1 MKRMKHNEIATSV
14 KQAFERDSKFEDF
27 PTISTFRE
35 LSRTQE
41 PSAGGKAS
49 TLARLYRAGYRVP
62 DGFIVLSDAFSDDE
76 LVGEAWK
83 QIERHL
89 DRLRRKDHD
98 VSFAVRSSALSE
110 DTLQASFAGEF
121 ETVLDVKTD
130 AQIRDAIL
138 RVRRSRHSVR
148 VQAYSKAQAPE
159 QMDHEVA
166 VIVQR
171 LIRAELSGVLF
182 TVDPITGDQMHM
194 TGNFVEGLGEKLVSG
209 QANAQSFTFERPT
222 GNFSGPAELNRL
234 ARSLYRSACKLEK
247 KLGHPQ
253 DIEWAFTHGT
263 LFILQSRPITTLNA
277 YKAVS
282 AEWNDSLRGNFL
294 WSGANLVENAPH
306 VLTPFSCSLRKGL
319 TYQGVDLSDGSSMGL
334 DGYPLAGI
342 IGGRGYMNLSVQ
354 VSAIRP
360 FFGGDSRKALE
371 QVTAFW
377 GDVPEDLE
385 IPLVPISRRT
395 WWFKVLPSI
404 ARIGLKVARMQ
415 KKMPGFLAE
424 NPEWCAEMR
433 RRIDRA
439 DPAGLLMLWRD
450 EITPYSL
457 YTFFIANAAATDL
470 PHRLEKELGE
480 LVGTE
485 DANALL
491 SNLSG
496 LTSPLASLGPLI
508 GLSKVA
514 RGEMSRQ
521 AYMKAYG
528 HRGENEIEYAWPR
541 PLEDPAWLERQINQF
556 TKNPIDIEAL
566 MARQKDAYEAAWERF
581 RKRYPRKEKAIQKR
595 LEKAAHAANQR
606 EAVRSEST
614 RCAMVVRAFAL
625 RAGRLAGVGD
635 DVFFLTIDEI
645 LALLAGDDTAC
656 QFIPGRRETHDRYRA
671 LPPYPTI
678 IVGRFDP
685 FAWAADANRR
695 SDIYNANAPGNEIF
709 EGAAGTL
716 TGVPGALG
724 TVEGIVRKL
733 ERLEDSDEFQTGE
746 ILVTTL
752 TNIGWTPLFPRAAAI
767 VTDLGAPLSHAA
779 IVARELGI
787 PAVVGCGDATM
798 RLKTGDRIRVNGGRG
813 LVEILESV

>member
-1 MKRMKHNEIATSV
+1 MLIRSF
-14 KQAFERDSKFEDF
+14 KQLDNS
-27 PTISTFRE
+27 
-35 LSRTQE
+35 QE
-41 PSAGGKAS
+41 SLAGGKAS
-49 TLARLYRAGYRVP
+49 ILAKLYRAGYRIP
-62 DGFIVLSDAFSDDE
+62 DGFIVLSKAFSGDE
-76 LVGEAWK
+76 LATEAWE
-83 QIERHL
+83 QIQRHL
-89 DRLRRKDHD
+89 ADFRNKDHE
-98 VSFAVRSSALSE
+98 VTFAVRSSALSE

-121 ETVLDVKTD
+121 VTVLDVKTD

-138 RVRRSRHSVR
+138 RVRRSRHSYR
-148 VQAYSKAQAPE
+148 VQAYSQAQTPE
-159 QMDHEVA
+159 QKDHEIA

-171 LIRAELSGVLF
+171 LIRADLSGVLF
-182 TVDPITGDQMHM
+182 TVDPVTGDQMHM

-209 QANAQSFTFERPT
+209 QTNAQGFTFERPK
-222 GNFSGPAELNRL
+222 GRFSGPAELDRF
-234 ARSLYRSACKLEK
+234 ARSLYRNACKLEK
-247 KLGHPQ
+247 KLGCPQ
-253 DIEWAFTHGT
+253 DIEWAFAHGK
-263 LFILQSRPITTLNA
+263 LFILQSRPITTLNT
-277 YKAVS
+277 YKKDT
-282 AEWNDSLRGNFL
+282 AEWNESLRGNFL

-306 VLTPFSCSLRKGL
+306 VLTTFSCSLRKGL
-319 TYQGVDLSDGSSMGL
+319 SFEGVDLSDGSSMGL

-377 GDVPEDLE
+377 GEIPDDLE

-404 ARIGLKVARMQ
+404 ARIGLKMASMQ

-433 RRIDRA
+433 RLIDRA
-439 DPAGLLMLWRD
+439 DHATLLALWQD
-450 EITPYSL
+450 EITPHSL
-457 YTFFIANAAATDL
+457 YAFFIANAAAADL
-470 PHRLEKELGE
+470 TYRLENELRE
-480 LVGTE
+480 LVGAE

-508 GLSKVA
+508 GLSKVSN
-514 RGEMSRQ
+514 GEMSRQ
-521 AYMKAYG
+521 VYMEAYG
-528 HRGENEIEYAWPR
+528 HRGENEVEFAWPR
-541 PLEDPAWLERQINQF
+541 PLEDPAWLERQIDEF
-556 TKNPIDIEAL
+556 AKNPVDIEAL
-566 MARQKDAYEAAWERF
+566 MAKQKDSYEAAWGRF
-581 RKRYPRKEKAIQKR
+581 CERYPRKVRSMQKR
-595 LEKAAHAANQR
+595 LEKAAHAAHQR

-614 RCAMVVRAFAL
+614 RCSMVIRAFAL
-625 RAGRLAGVGD
+625 RAGKLTGVGD
-635 DVFFLTIDEI
+635 NVFFLTIDEI
-645 LALLAGDDTAC
+645 LALLAGDDAAC
-656 QFIPGRRETHDRYRA
+656 QFIPGRKETYARYRA

-685 FAWAADANRR
+685 FEWAADADRR
-695 SDIYNANAPGNEIF
+695 SDIYNANAPGGEIA
-709 EGAAGTL
+709 EGAANTFS
-716 TGVPGALG
+716 GVPGALG

-733 ERLEDSDEFQTGE
+733 ERLEDSDEFEPGE

-798 RLKTGDRIRVNGGRG
+798 RLNTGDRIRVNGGQG
-813 LVEILESV
+813 LVEILESAERSVGQ